1 MTADSTTLPRRMRG
15 ILSLEDLEPAARR
28 FLPRPVFAY
37 VSGGAESNWSLRDNR
52 AAFAEYGLRPATLID
67 VSARSLAT
75 PLLGQ
80 DYATPFGIAPM
91 GFSALAAYRGD
102 LVLAQGAAAAGI
114 PMMLSGASLIAMEA
128 VIRANPR
135 AWFQAYL
142 LGDMARME
150 GLVNRAAAAG
160 FGTLAVTVDVPVLA
174 NRENNV
180 RAGFSAPLRPS
191 ARLAWDGM
199 MRPAWTLG
207 TFLRTLRR
215 HGMPHFEN
223 AGPARG
229 APLLSRTEPRD
240 LAQRD
245 HLDWRRLERVR
256 QLWRGPLVIK
266 GILTAEDA
274 RRARDSGADAV
285 VVSNHGGRQL
295 DGAISP
301 LRALPE
307 VVEAAGPLP
316 VILDSG
322 IRRGTDVL
330 KALALGAS
338 FVFVGR
344 PFLYAAALGGEAGL
358 RHAISLLAEE
368 VSRDMALLGVTATG
382 QLGPHHLLRLRGH

>member
-1 MTADSTTLPRRMRG
+1 MADDSTTLPRRMRG
-15 ILSLEDLEPAARR
+15 VLSLEDLEPAARR

-37 VSGGAESNWSLRDNR
+37 VSGGSESNWSLRDNR
-52 AAFAEYGLRPATLID
+52 AAFAEYGFRPATLVD
-67 VSARSLAT
+67 VSTRSLAT
-75 PLLGQ
+75 PLLRQ
-80 DYATPFGIAPM
+80 DYAAPFGIAPM

-102 LVLAQGAAAAGI
+102 LVLTRGAAAAGI
-114 PMMLSGASLIAMEA
+114 PMMLSGASLTAMEE

-142 LGDMARME
+142 LGDRTRME
-150 GLVNRAAAAG
+150 GLVNRAADAG

-199 MRPAWTLG
+199 MRLAWTLG

-223 AGPARG
+223 AGPTRG

-256 QLWRGPLVIK
+256 QIWRGPLVIK
-266 GILTAEDA
+266 GILTAGDA
-274 RRARDSGADAV
+274 RLARESGADAM

-295 DGAISP
+295 DGAISA

-307 VVEAAGPLP
+307 VVDAAGPLP

-358 RHAISLLAEE
+358 RHTISLLAEE
-368 VSRDMALLGVTATG
+368 VSRDMALLGVTGTD
-382 QLGPHHLLRLRGH
+382 QLGPHHLMRLRDR